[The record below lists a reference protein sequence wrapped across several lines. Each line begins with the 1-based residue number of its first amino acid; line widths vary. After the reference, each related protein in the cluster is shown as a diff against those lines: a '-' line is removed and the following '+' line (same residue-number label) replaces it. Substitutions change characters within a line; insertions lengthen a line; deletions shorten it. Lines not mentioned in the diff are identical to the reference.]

1 LNTGKELLL
10 NEIDEAGG
18 LSVTPGTETYIKM
31 NTLTRGTTMKTIKC
45 ASLVLALAFV
55 VVLTPIVIGAEPIKI
70 GVFGPMTG
78 TMSIGGIR
86 QKEGSQFAADE
97 INAAGGLLGRKLQMI
112 YEDTEGVPQNAVNI
126 MNKFYYRDRVT
137 ATMGSN
143 NSPEVLAVLDL
154 ILRGE
159 TPHIVPSG
167 VAYAIT
173 HSGNPW
179 VFRVVPTDELFTKA
193 LVEYAVKVLKF
204 KRIAIV
210 HDTNDYGQAGMRMV
224 TENLKG
230 NGLAPVLVAGY
241 NTGTKD
247 FSPQLLKAR
256 EAKAEGIIIWGNYTE
271 GAQLVRQVKELG
283 ITSKVLVSTG
293 VTIGNFYELA
303 GDAANGIIGVSPGFS
318 LESKEQ
324 HVQEFIQKYEAKMG
338 YKPDLNVVMGYDAVH
353 LFAKAVA
360 DAKSTDKAVIREAL
374 SRVKDLQLISGKITI
389 NSNGDGGT
397 KTLIY
402 IVENGRPRLVQ

>member
-1 LNTGKELLL
+1 
-10 NEIDEAGG
+10 
-18 LSVTPGTETYIKM
+18 M
-31 NTLTRGTTMKTIKC
+31 MKTR
-45 ASLVLALAFV
+45 LTALAMIFV
-55 VVLTPIVIGAEPIKI
+55 FMATMVPMVIGADPIKI

-78 TMSIGGIR
+78 TMSIGGTR

-97 INAAGGLLGRKLQMI
+97 INAAGGLLGRQLQMI

-126 MNKFYYRDRVT
+126 MNKFLYKDRVT

-179 VFRVVPTDELFTKA
+179 VFRIVPTDELFSKA
-193 LVEYAVKVLKF
+193 LVEHAVKVLGL
-204 KRIAIV
+204 KRFAIL
-210 HDTNDYGQAGMRMV
+210 HDTNDYGQGGKNMV
-224 TENLKG
+224 VDNLKK
-230 NGLAPVLVAGY
+230 NGLDPVLVEGY

-247 FSPQLLKAR
+247 FSPQLLKTR
-256 EAKAEGIIIWGNYTE
+256 EAKADAIILWGNYTE
-271 GAQLVRQVKELG
+271 GAQIVRQAKELAL
-283 ITSKVLVSTG
+283 TSKLLVSTG
-293 VTIGNFYELA
+293 VTIGNFYDLA
-303 GDAANGIIGVSPGFS
+303 GDASNGIIGVSPGFS

-324 HVQEFIQKYEAKMG
+324 YVQDFIKKYEAKMG
-338 YKPDLNVVMGYDAVH
+338 YKPDLNVVMGYDAVY
-353 LFAKAVA
+353 LFAKAVN
-360 DAKSTDKAVIREAL
+360 DAKSVEKPAIREAL
-374 SRVKDLQLISGKITI
+374 TKIKDLQLISGKVSI
-389 NSNGDGGT
+389 NANGDGGT

-402 IVENGRPRLVQ
+402 VVQDKKPKIVQ

>member
-1 LNTGKELLL
+1 
-10 NEIDEAGG
+10 
-18 LSVTPGTETYIKM
+18 
-31 NTLTRGTTMKTIKC
+31 MKTIRLGC
-45 ASLVLALAFV
+45 VALVLALV
-55 VVLTPIVIGAEPIKI
+55 MTLTPALMGAEPIKI
-70 GVFGPMTG
+70 GVFGPLTG
-78 TMSIGGIR
+78 TMSIGGTR

-97 INAAGGLLGRKLQMI
+97 INAAGGLLGRQLQMI

-126 MNKFYYRDRVT
+126 MNKFYYKDKVT

-154 ILRGE
+154 MLRAE

-193 LVEYAVKVLKF
+193 LVDYAVKVLKF
-204 KRIAIV
+204 TRIAII
-210 HDTNDYGQAGMRMV
+210 HDTNDYGQAGMKMCA
-224 TENLKG
+224 ENMKG
-230 NGLAPVLVAGY
+230 YNLTPVLVAGY

-283 ITSKVLVSTG
+283 ITSKLLVSTG

-324 HVQEFIQKYEAKMG
+324 HVQDFIKKYEAKMG
-338 YKPDLNVVMGYDAVH
+338 YKPDLNVVMGYDAVY
-353 LFAKAVA
+353 LFARAVK
-360 DAKSTDKAVIREAL
+360 DANSADKAAIRNAL
-374 SRVKDLQLISGKITI
+374 AKVKDLQLISGKVSI
-389 NSNGDGGT
+389 NANGDGGT

-402 IVENGRPRLVQ
+402 VVEDRKPKLVQ